1 MPLYDFECQDC
12 GRRFEDLVFED
23 DEENPVC
30 PKCGST
36 NTLRLISEPSPMLK
50 NAPPF
55 KVGPVN
61 QVFLNRIKQA
71 EAGIA
76 PPCGVAREHV
86 SSLLGPHAFCSRLR
100 RQLRFLPPG
109 IRPGSAGQH
118 TIQVTRHPETATAP
132 LRIFF
137 GAQDPACRFSTAIS
151 GGTPT
156 RRGKPNHCDA
166 PLPTQRREEFL
177 SKRPCR

>member
-76 PPCGVAREHV
+76 PPCGGNCASCHQGL
-86 SSLLGPHAFCSRLR
+86 SLIHISEP
-100 RQLRFLPPG
+100 
-109 IRPGSAGQH
+109 
-118 TIQVTRHPETATAP
+118 TRH
-132 LRIFF
+132 
-137 GAQDPACRFSTAIS
+137 
-151 GGTPT
+151 
-156 RRGKPNHCDA
+156 
-166 PLPTQRREEFL
+166 
-177 SKRPCR
+177 

>member
-61 QVFLNRIKQA
+61 QVFLNRT
-71 EAGIA
+71 
-76 PPCGVAREHV
+76 R
-86 SSLLGPHAFCSRLR
+86 R

>member
-76 PPCGVAREHV
+76 PPCGGTALPATRD
-86 SSLLGPHAFCSRLR
+86 PPRQR
-100 RQLRFLPPG
+100 RTAHHPSNPASG
-109 IRPGSAGQH
+109 DGHSAS
-118 TIQVTRHPETATAP
+118 PD
-132 LRIFF
+132 FF

>member
-76 PPCGVAREHV
+76 PPCGGNCASCHQGSAPAALRIQRADSARLFRGERPRAGE
-86 SSLLGPHAFCSRLR
+86 SQTTAM
-100 RQLRFLPPG
+100 LRFPPRG
-109 IRPGSAGQH
+109 EKSSFRRDRADSAG
-118 TIQVTRHPETATAP
+118 
-132 LRIFF
+132 L
-137 GAQDPACRFSTAIS
+137 
-151 GGTPT
+151 
-156 RRGKPNHCDA
+156 
-166 PLPTQRREEFL
+166 
-177 SKRPCR
+177 

>member
-36 NTLRLISEPSPMLK
+36 NTLRLISEPHAEERAALQGRPRKSGLSQQ
-50 NAPPF
+50 
-55 KVGPVN
+55 N
-61 QVFLNRIKQA
+61 QTGRGRHRA
-71 EAGIA
+71 A
-76 PPCGVAREHV
+76 
-86 SSLLGPHAFCSRLR
+86 LR

>member
-12 GRRFEDLVFED
+12 GRRFVDLVFED

-76 PPCGVAREHV
+76 PPCGGNCASCH
-86 SSLLGPHAFCSRLR
+86 
-100 RQLRFLPPG
+100 Q
-109 IRPGSAGQH
+109 GSA
-118 TIQVTRHPETATAP
+118 PA
-132 LRIFF
+132 
-137 GAQDPACRFSTAIS
+137 AQDST
-151 GGTPT
+151 P
-156 RRGKPNHCDA
+156 
-166 PLPTQRREEFL
+166 
-177 SKRPCR
+177 SK

>member
-61 QVFLNRIKQA
+61 QVFLNRT
-71 EAGIA
+71 
-76 PPCGVAREHV
+76 CGGNCASCH
-86 SSLLGPHAFCSRLR
+86 
-100 RQLRFLPPG
+100 Q
-109 IRPGSAGQH
+109 GSA
-118 TIQVTRHPETATAP
+118 PA
-132 LRIFF
+132 
-137 GAQDPACRFSTAIS
+137 AQDST
-151 GGTPT
+151 P
-156 RRGKPNHCDA
+156 
-166 PLPTQRREEFL
+166 
-177 SKRPCR
+177 SK